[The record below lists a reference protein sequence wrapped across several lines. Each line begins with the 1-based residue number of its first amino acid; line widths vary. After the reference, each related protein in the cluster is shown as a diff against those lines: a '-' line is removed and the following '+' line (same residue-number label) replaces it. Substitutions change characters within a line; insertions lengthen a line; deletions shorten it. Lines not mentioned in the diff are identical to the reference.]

1 MKIKQYNFG
10 NVDYG
15 YSLQSKKWEFK
26 PQGSNHTILLPAPGG
41 ARTAEKL
48 ARVINGDIKR
58 QGFYGNLG
66 RAGVRKLLKI
76 TA

>member
-10 NVDYG
+10 SVDYG

-26 PQGSNHTILLPAPGG
+26 PIGSNHVILLPAPGG
-41 ARTAEKL
+41 AKTAHKM
-48 ARVINGDIKR
+48 AKVINGDVKR

-66 RAGVRKLLKI
+66 RANVTKLI
-76 TA
+76 VNS